1 MKATT
6 LQPLTVNVGSHVH
19 NPSGFAALVIPAGE
33 CVCVEQNG
41 ASLSSNVWIRW
52 GVHRGKVECGEPSRL
67 VERGQI
73 EWRAN

>member
-1 MKATT
+1 MRATT
-6 LQPLTVNVGSHVH
+6 LQPLTVNVGSDIH
-19 NPSGFAALVIPAGE
+19 NPSGYAPLVIPAGE
-33 CVCVEQNG
+33 AVYVEQNG

-52 GVHRGKVECGEPSRL
+52 GVHRGKIECGEVSYL

>member
-6 LQPLTVNVGSHVH
+6 LEPLTINVGSHVH
-19 NPSGFAALVIPAGE
+19 NPSGFAALVIPTGE
-33 CVCVEQNG
+33 TVYVEQNG

-52 GVHRGKVECGEPSRL
+52 GVHRGKVECGEAFRL